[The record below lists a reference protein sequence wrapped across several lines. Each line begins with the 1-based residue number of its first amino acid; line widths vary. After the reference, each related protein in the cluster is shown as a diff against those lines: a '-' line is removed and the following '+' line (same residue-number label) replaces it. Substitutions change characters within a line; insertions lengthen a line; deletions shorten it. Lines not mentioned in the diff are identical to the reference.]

1 MMSKSVYMKKLTI
14 IIAAM
19 ALLVGCASTGELNQ
33 LRAENASLR
42 ADKTRYYSRI
52 NELEASI
59 AELKN
64 NISGLTDKIAML
76 KNDNTALTQQTAD
89 QQTKL
94 NQNQVLL
101 QVDQDR
107 LDRMEK
113 LLVIERAKSEDKSKA
128 GQPNNV
134 VAN

>member
-1 MMSKSVYMKKLTI
+1 MKKLTI

-19 ALLVGCASTGELNQ
+19 ALLAGCAPTAELNQ

-42 ADKTRYYSRI
+42 ADKTHYYGRI

-59 AELKN
+59 AELKT

-76 KNDNTALTQQTAD
+76 KNDNAALTQQTAD

-128 GQPNNV
+128 GQPNSV
-134 VAN
+134 TAN